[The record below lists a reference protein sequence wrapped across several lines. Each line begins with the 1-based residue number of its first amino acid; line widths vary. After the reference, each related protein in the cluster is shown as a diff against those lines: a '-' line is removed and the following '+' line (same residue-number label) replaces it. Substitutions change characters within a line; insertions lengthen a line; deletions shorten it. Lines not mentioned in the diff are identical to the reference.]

1 MMGANNRMDEISK
14 QFDTLYKDAI
24 DNLRF
29 LKTQEWS
36 ATNYTLVLQGAIFA
50 LIDRAGPNMRSF
62 LVVALIVIPAI
73 AVLVILQAETSMAK
87 FRNRLN
93 YIYQHHFDARERKAL
108 GLQAKPHYL
117 FPILLSGVCIFV
129 PGVILSLKW

>member
-87 FRNRLN
+87 FRTVSTTSINITLMRASERHEGSKRNLI
-93 YIYQHHFDARERKAL
+93 IYFRYCFLA
-108 GLQAKPHYL
+108 
-117 FPILLSGVCIFV
+117 FV
-129 PGVILSLKW
+129 FLCQV